1 MLDPTIQKLIASI
14 GQAESLE
21 SLEVIKVALLG
32 KSGVLTDALKSLRE
46 LDGEERRT
54 QGERINALKDE
65 ALSALQARLFVLE
78 SQALSARL
86 TQEWQDMTL
95 PPMSQEQGK
104 LHPLPNAIEELLSI
118 FSQMGF
124 DLAEGPHIEDDYHN
138 FTALNTPDNHPAR
151 QATDTFYLPA
161 EREGKPLLLRT
172 QTSGVQIRSLATHK
186 PPVRIVST
194 GRVFR
199 SDYDQT
205 HTPNFHQLE
214 VIVIE
219 PGIHMGHLKGVI
231 QEVMERFFNLKDVS
245 MRFRP
250 NHFPFTEPSAEVD
263 IQARR
268 ADGKVT
274 LGEGDD
280 WLEVLG
286 CGMIHPKV
294 LENCGIDP
302 NEHQGFAIGMGI
314 ERLAMLKYGIT
325 DLRAFYDADL
335 RWLQHFG
342 FSTLQAAPCSPIV
355 TA

>member
-1 MLDPTIQKLIASI
+1 MLDPHIETLIRSI
-14 GQAESLE
+14 DQADDLE
-21 SLEVIKVALLG
+21 ALENVRVALLG
-32 KSGVLTDALKSLRE
+32 KSGLLT
-46 LDGEERRT
+46 
-54 QGERINALKDE
+54 NALKALRDLE
-65 ALSALQARLFVLE
+65 GDARREKGEQINRVKDQALSALTQRQTALQD
-78 SQALSARL
+78 QALSARL
-86 TQEWQDMTL
+86 VSEWQDMTL
-95 PPMSQEQGK
+95 PPPLQESGQ
-104 LHPLPNAIEELLSI
+104 LHPIPNAMEEILAI
-118 FSQMGF
+118 FGQMGF
-124 DLAEGPHIEDDYHN
+124 DLAEGPHIEDDEHN
-138 FTALNTPDNHPAR
+138 FSALNIPDIHPSR
-151 QATDTFYLPA
+151 QLMDTFYLPA
-161 EREGKPLLLRT
+161 QREGKPLLLRT
-172 QTSGVQIRSLATHK
+172 HTSGVQIRSLATHK

-205 HTPNFHQLE
+205 HTPNFHQIE
-214 VIVIE
+214 VLVIE

-231 QEVMERFFNLKDVS
+231 KEFFERFFELKDVA

-263 IQARR
+263 IQAKRT
-268 ADGKVT
+268 DGKVT

-302 NEHQGFAIGMGI
+302 NTHQGFAMGMGI

-325 DLRAFYDADL
+325 DLRSFYEGDL
-335 RWLQHFG
+335 RWLRHFG
-342 FSTLQAAPCSPIV
+342 FASLQAAPCSPQV